1 MKSEYRY
8 TKPVEMPRSTYYG
21 NNYYVIPSRK
31 LNRNVIA
38 FSFLEYAN
46 ILTLEMNP
54 LVEFYCE
61 QPCTVDVYV
70 DGMKFNTTFDMYV
83 VYTDGREEMQEIKYL
98 SEYNG
103 KDEKG
108 ERDRAQVEKQKHWCR
123 QNAIDHALRTDDIIM
138 PGNFTIRNLEW
149 LAVKARRYTKT
160 DEVARKILLQYL
172 DDHKKDH
179 GAFTIGQLYTTG
191 NLTTKDGLNLLSDM
205 FYRGDIYFKNL
216 DNEQIT
222 NRTEVYTYGK

>member
-1 MKSEYRY
+1 MKEYRY
-8 TKPVEMPRSTYYG
+8 TKPVEMPRSTHYG

-61 QPCTVDVYV
+61 QPCTADVYV
-70 DGMKFNTTFDMYV
+70 DGRKCTTTFDVYV
-83 VYTDGREEMQEIKYL
+83 VYTDGREEMQEIKYF
-98 SEYNG
+98 SEYNAQNV
-103 KDEKG
+103 KG
-108 ERDRAQVEKQKHWCR
+108 ERDRTQVETQRLWCT

-149 LAVKARRYTKT
+149 LAAKARRTSNT
-160 DEVARKILLQYL
+160 NEMARKLLLNYL
-172 DDHKKDH
+172 DKTGKL
-179 GAFTIGQLYTTG
+179 TIGQLYSSG
-191 NLTTKDGLNLLSDM
+191 NITEQDGLNILADM
-205 FYRGDIYFKNL
+205 FYRGEIFFSDI
-216 DNEQIT
+216 DSEVIS
-222 NRTEVYTYGK
+222 NRTEVYV

>member
-8 TKPVEMPRSTYYG
+8 TKPVEMPRSTHYG

-46 ILTLEMNP
+46 VLTLEMNP

-61 QPCTVDVYV
+61 QPCTVDVFV
-70 DGMKFNTTFDMYV
+70 DGRKFNTTFDVYV

-98 SEYNG
+98 TEYNA
-103 KDEKG
+103 KNEKG
-108 ERDRAQVEKQKHWCR
+108 ERDRAQVEKQRLWCA

-138 PGNFTIRNLEW
+138 PGDFTIRNLEW
-149 LAVKARRYTKT
+149 LAAKARRTSNT
-160 DEVARKILLQYL
+160 NEMARKLLLNYL
-172 DDHKKDH
+172 DKTGKL
-179 GAFTIGQLYTTG
+179 TIGQLYSSG
-191 NLTTKDGLNLLSDM
+191 NITEQDGLNILADM
-205 FYRGDIYFKNL
+205 FYRGEIFFSDI
-216 DNEQIT
+216 DSEVIS
-222 NRTEVYTYGK
+222 NRTEVYV

>member
-1 MKSEYRY
+1 MKEYRY
-8 TKPVEMPRSTYYG
+8 TKPVEMPRSTHYG

-61 QPCTVDVYV
+61 QPCTADVYV
-70 DGMKFNTTFDMYV
+70 DGRKFTTTFDVYV

-98 SEYNG
+98 SEYKG

-108 ERDRAQVEKQKHWCR
+108 ERDRAQVEKQRLWCA
-123 QNAIDHALRTDDIIM
+123 QNAIDHALRTDGIIM
-138 PGNFTIRNLEW
+138 PGNFTIRNLGW
-149 LAVKARRYTKT
+149 LAAKARRTSNT
-160 DEVARKILLQYL
+160 NEMARKLLRNYL
-172 DDHKKDH
+172 DKTGKI
-179 GAFTIGQLYTTG
+179 TIGQLYSSG
-191 NLTTKDGLNLLSDM
+191 NITEQDGLNILADM
-205 FYRGDIYFKNL
+205 FYRGEIFFSDIDSEVISNK
-216 DNEQIT
+216 
-222 NRTEVYTYGK
+222 TEVYV

>member
-1 MKSEYRY
+1 MKEYRY
-8 TKPVEMPRSTYYG
+8 TKPVEMPRSTHYG

-61 QPCTVDVYV
+61 QPCTADVYV
-70 DGMKFNTTFDMYV
+70 DGRKFTTTFDVYV

-108 ERDRAQVEKQKHWCR
+108 ERDRAQVEKQRLWCA
-123 QNAIDHALRTDDIIM
+123 QNAIDHALRTDGIIM

-149 LAVKARRYTKT
+149 LAAKARRTSNT
-160 DEVARKILLQYL
+160 NEMARKLLRNYL
-172 DDHKKDH
+172 DKTGKI
-179 GAFTIGQLYTTG
+179 TIGQLYSSG
-191 NLTTKDGLNLLSDM
+191 NITEQDGLNILADM
-205 FYRGDIYFKNL
+205 FYRGEIFFSDIDSEVISNK
-216 DNEQIT
+216 
-222 NRTEVYTYGK
+222 TEVYV